1 VSELIGVATVPSAS
15 NIYSLVPPV
24 FIYLGDVKSPVRV
37 PPVKRRYLL
46 ASALRLSA
54 FYVAV
59 EIGLLIS
66 DVLSTLSR
74 PT

>member
-1 VSELIGVATVPSAS
+1 VSELIGVATVPSANKICS
-15 NIYSLVPPV
+15 FVPPV

-37 PPVKRRYLL
+37 PPVKGRYLL
-46 ASALRLSA
+46 ASALRLRA
-54 FYVAV
+54 FCVAV

>member
-1 VSELIGVATVPSAS
+1 MSALIGVATVPSANKICS
-15 NIYSLVPPV
+15 FVPPV

-37 PPVKRRYLL
+37 PPVKGRYLL
-46 ASALRLSA
+46 ASALRLRA

-59 EIGLLIS
+59 EIGLFIS